1 MSRGARLAPPG
12 RGGVAAAG
20 RWASRLALAALLAAP
35 VARGQDAPPAAP
47 PVQKLMRYTV
57 VKGDS
62 CLGLA
67 QRIYGDSRRIDLIHQ
82 FNDLG
87 PQPHYLKPGLVLHF
101 PPPNL
106 APPLSG
112 PDARLSSVHNRVEV
126 QNPAPKRGQA
136 NDALSRGH
144 KVKTDEG
151 SGAEVLFRDE
161 TRLQLGENTL
171 VVIFGDSSR
180 KASQKTTVS
189 DTQLMSG
196 QLRAHLGALAG
207 AETTVQTAAGE
218 VTLGAGEAQI
228 KVDDKKTTRVMV
240 YSGQSS
246 ITSKSQTVKIG
257 AGFGSRATEGAAPTP
272 PRPLPP
278 APVWVATPPPSF
290 LTAGRRITFEAEYG
304 PGKGNGPAPLQWHV
318 QVARDR
324 LFNSLVVNARVP
336 VGTTKIEA
344 RRLGP
349 GRYYARVS
357 AVDDEFEG
365 PFSPVT
371 QTLVVVARL
380 VRDESKNSVTAQ
392 ISPGD
397 IFCGLDGGPLGPL
410 SQALRKTKKMPSQLR
425 CGPSSNAKLAASFDL
440 PPPSVAPFALIPRIE
455 RPDPL
460 RREALLV
467 LRLQDAKQQPVSGS
481 ALELSLSSGV
491 LSGPLEEG
499 DNDGEYQAP
508 IWWNEDARAVTPRV
522 RMDGALDLDASPL
535 DLPTPPPPPE
545 PPPPLEPPP
554 PPPPVPP
561 ARNAC
566 GCEVPGSPV
575 TSPGPWGFLA
585 ALAALTRRRR
595 G

>member
-1 MSRGARLAPPG
+1 MSRGRL
-12 RGGVAAAG
+12 
-20 RWASRLALAALLAAP
+20 LAALLLAAP
-35 VARGQDAPPAAP
+35 AAAAQDEPPAAP

-67 QRIYGDSRRIDLIHQ
+67 QRIYGDSRRVDLIHQ

-87 PQPHYLKPGLVLHF
+87 PQPHYLTPGLVLHF

-126 QNPAPKRGQA
+126 QNPAPKRGQT
-136 NDALSRGH
+136 NDPLSRGH

-151 SGAEVLFRDE
+151 AGAEVLFRDE

-171 VVIFGDSSR
+171 VVIFGDSSK
-180 KASQKTTVS
+180 KASQKTAVS

-207 AETTVQTAAGE
+207 SETTVQTAAGE

-228 KVDDKKTTRVMV
+228 KVDDKKTTRLMV
-240 YSGQSS
+240 YSGQSA
-246 ITSKSQTVKIG
+246 ITSKNQTVKVG
-257 AGFGSRATEGAAPTP
+257 AGFGSRATEGAAPSA
-272 PRPLPP
+272 PRPLPAP
-278 APVWVATPPPSF
+278 PVWLSTPPPSF
-290 LTAGRRITFEAEYG
+290 LTSGRRVTLEAEYG

-324 LFNSLVVNARVP
+324 LFNALVVNARVP

-365 PFSPVT
+365 PFGPVA

-380 VRDESKNSVTAQ
+380 VRDESRNSVTAQ

-410 SQALRKTKKMPSQLR
+410 SQALRKTKKMPSKIR
-425 CGPSSNAKLAASFDL
+425 CGPSASAKLAASLDL
-440 PPPSVAPFALIPRIE
+440 PPPSVAPFSLLPRFE

-460 RREALLV
+460 KREALLV
-467 LRLQDAKQQPVSGS
+467 WKLQDAREQPVSG
-481 ALELSLSSGV
+481 AAIDLSLSAGV
-491 LSGPLEEG
+491 LSGPVEEG

-508 IWWNEDARAVTPRV
+508 IWWNEDAKTVTPKLRV
-522 RMDGALDLDASPL
+522 DGALELEADPL

-545 PPPPLEPPP
+545 PPPEPEPPP

-561 ARNAC
+561 PRSAC
-566 GCEVPGSPV
+566 GCAIPGADRSSS
-575 TSPGPWGFLA
+575 TLAGLA
-585 ALAALTRRRR
+585 AAALLLGLRRR
-595 G
+595 GRGSSCPRADGFL